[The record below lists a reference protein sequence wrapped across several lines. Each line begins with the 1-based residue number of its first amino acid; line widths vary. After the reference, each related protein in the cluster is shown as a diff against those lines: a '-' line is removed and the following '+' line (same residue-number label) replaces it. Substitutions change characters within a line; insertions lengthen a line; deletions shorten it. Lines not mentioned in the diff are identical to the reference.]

1 MPGTKTILII
11 IKSDKTAT
19 NPNHGQKLKKFG
31 MQNINGRLLSADV
44 KNNGKR
50 SPAFATPTVQ
60 QINGIGIRD

>member
-19 NPNHGQKLKKFG
+19 NHGQKLKKFG
-31 MQNINGRLLSADV
+31 MQNINGRSLSADG

-50 SPAFATPTVQ
+50 SPAFAIPTVQ